1 MFDQFRRSLLRW
13 LRVPPEPVAPAGSPQ
28 SVRQF
33 RAGRNFYKLSLLQW
47 VLKQLAVAGSLVAA
61 FSFFGPLYF
70 VDIPAGAFQAWV
82 RLIWSALEVI
92 AAIGFVVQLPF
103 SYAAVRLSYEMRW
116 YIVTDRSLRIRSG
129 IWSVEELTMTFANI
143 QQVNLTQGPL
153 QRLLGIADLEV
164 TSAGGGGKKRDRGEG
179 DDSHSGRF
187 AGVENATAIR
197 NLILDRLKQY
207 RDAGLGDPDEAHA
220 PPVSVNEAAQEVLT
234 EVRQLHVALA
244 RLPG

>member
-1 MFDQFRRSLLRW
+1 MFDLLRGYLLRW
-13 LRVPPEPVAPAGSPQ
+13 LRVPTEPGAPAGSAH

-33 RAGRNFYKLSLLQW
+33 RAGRNFYKLSLLKW
-47 VLKQLAVAGSLVAA
+47 GFKQLAVAGSLVAA
-61 FSFFGPLYF
+61 FTFFGPLYS
-70 VDIPAGAFQAWV
+70 VGIPTRAWPEWL
-82 RLIWSALEVI
+82 RLAWSALEAL

-164 TSAGGGGKKRDRGEG
+164 TSAGGGGRKHDKGEG

-187 AGVENATAIR
+187 AGVEDATAIR
-197 NLILDRLKQY
+197 NLILERLRQY

-220 PPVSVNEAAQEVLT
+220 PPVSVNEAAQEVLA
-234 EVRQLHVALA
+234 EVRHLHRALA

>member
-1 MFDQFRRSLLRW
+1 MFDRLGRHLLRW
-13 LRVPPEPVAPAGSPQ
+13 LRVPPEPSAPAGSPQ
-28 SVRQF
+28 SIRLF
-33 RAGRNFYKLSLLQW
+33 RAGQNFYKLLLLKW

-61 FSFFGPLYF
+61 FTFFGPFYSMG
-70 VDIPAGAFQAWV
+70 IPTRVWPEWL

-153 QRLLGIADLEV
+153 QRFMRIADLEV
-164 TSAGGGGKKRDRGEG
+164 TSAGGGGKKRDKGE

-187 AGVENATAIR
+187 EGVDDAMAIR
-197 NLILDRLKQY
+197 SLILERLRQY
-207 RDAGLGDPDEAHA
+207 RDAGLGDPEESHA
-220 PPVSVNEAAQEVLT
+220 PATSVSDAAQEVLS
-234 EVRQLHVALA
+234 EARQLHGALA
-244 RLPG
+244 RLPS